1 MRLSFIRYP
10 LQWYTTKL
18 DTHPITTKCIS
29 SGLISGSGDMLCQ
42 YLINAK
48 KVDTTIPAS
57 MVGNENE
64 RDNHIKNS
72 ECSFDWIRTMN
83 FSILGS
89 FLVAPTVHVWY
100 GYLMS
105 SIPGKSIAAIGKRLF
120 YDQGLFAPLFLP
132 TFVTCLTILEHINV
146 PMTDKHDDEVILQ
159 KNNKHGNED
168 NDLLSHITNRLIND
182 VPQAIVVGWTIWIP
196 SMAVMFAFIPSKFQ
210 VLYSN
215 GVGFVW
221 NAYLSWRTHEGEEI
235 RKKE

>member
-10 LQWYTTKL
+10 LQWYATKL

-57 MVGNENE
+57 VVSNENE
-64 RDNHIKNS
+64 RDNHINS

-100 GYLMS
+100 GYLS
-105 SIPGKSIAAIGKRLF
+105 QVFPG
-120 YDQGLFAPLFLP
+120 
-132 TFVTCLTILEHINV
+132 
-146 PMTDKHDDEVILQ
+146 
-159 KNNKHGNED
+159 
-168 NDLLSHITNRLIND
+168 
-182 VPQAIVVGWTIWIP
+182 
-196 SMAVMFAFIPSKFQ
+196 Q
-210 VLYSN
+210 VLLQLANDYSMTKDCLLRCFCLHLLP
-215 GVGFVW
+215 VLQ
-221 NAYLSWRTHEGEEI
+221 Y
-235 RKKE
+235 